1 MGTDAIALLFRK
13 IGGASSMRQS
23 ITLLTGLLWSVVG
36 IGANPTAVRLP
47 SPEMPVVQDITL
59 SAYFLDVSPDKNKN
73 LCEAVKRVLDRDQE
87 TRPKEEGKPSTSYR
101 LCFSINEAIAEGYIK
116 AAR

>member
-1 MGTDAIALLFRK
+1 
-13 IGGASSMRQS
+13 MRQS

-47 SPEMPVVQDITL
+47 SPEINRDSWVLIEVWPVVQDITL
-59 SAYFLDVSPDKNKN
+59 SAYFLDVSPDKSKN

-87 TRPKEEGKPSTSYR
+87 TRPKEEGKPLTSYR